1 MVPLHIAAQAF
12 EGIQSH
18 RTATHNTQSVGIHI
32 HPLFTPMVL
41 LVGSDVGTWPRTTKN
56 MDVRG
61 TKGRKNK
68 KFRIFEYNLYVFF
81 AVILRDYTNTKFTR
95 MFHLAELQAPKEP
108 DIAALNPTMDNVHGM
123 SAYELRQWLV
133 RENMFDEKSFS
144 V

>member
-1 MVPLHIAAQAF
+1 
-12 EGIQSH
+12 
-18 RTATHNTQSVGIHI
+18 
-32 HPLFTPMVL
+32 
-41 LVGSDVGTWPRTTKN
+41 
-56 MDVRG
+56 
-61 TKGRKNK
+61 
-68 KFRIFEYNLYVFF
+68 
-81 AVILRDYTNTKFTR
+81 